1 MATLFFN
8 TEGGTIRALMNLEL
22 KAETQALLVFALTWY
37 LMTITTAGIQVPS
50 GLFLPGMIIGCALG
64 QIANNIVIK

>member
-37 LMTITTAGIQVPS
+37 LMTITTAGI
-50 GLFLPGMIIGCALG
+50 
-64 QIANNIVIK
+64 